1 MKTTLRYY
9 FMRLAAI
16 IKTDILNVD
25 VKKEKLSKRA
35 DGKYMEIMPLESI
48 LAMSNKV
55 NIS

>member
-1 MKTTLRYY
+1 
-9 FMRLAAI
+9 MRLAAI

-35 DGKYMEIMPLESI
+35 DGKYMETMPLESI